1 MTGGKLMA
9 VGGDNCKYCPEFL
22 DKKCDGKATDCICK
36 RCPRSLGKCL
46 SMRYCSETESAM
58 I

>member
-1 MTGGKLMA
+1 MA
-9 VGGDNCKYCPEFL
+9 VGGDNCKNCPEFL
-22 DKKCDGKATDCICK
+22 DKKCDGKANDCMCR

-46 SMRYCSETESAM
+46 ITRYCSETESAL